1 MFRSRFFWKLF
12 LSYALV
18 ILATVS
24 SVGFLVLRE
33 YRRDIGE
40 RMEQSLR
47 YELVALADLVDGS
60 RPTLE
65 PEQIQS
71 QIDQVAEGTGRR
83 ITVVAADGAV
93 IADSD
98 AVAAGMDNHG
108 DRPELQAALAEG
120 FGVERRRSATVG
132 RELLYVAHGPGE
144 LGVSR
149 DMVRVAV
156 DLEFLDRDEA
166 AVGRLI
172 LLGGGIASVLALL
185 VGAFMVRRV
194 SHPLDHMR
202 RVVNAL
208 GAGDYSARV
217 PATGS
222 VKRGDELGEMAS
234 ALNRLGFDL
243 SQRVADLS
251 AGQERLRAM
260 VAGMIEG
267 VIAVDESDRVT
278 FSNYAAR
285 EMLGLQ
291 GAGPEGQTTE
301 FTGRVQGKIWAEV
314 RSAGLDSLL
323 AAARRSDS
331 AAQAE
336 IELSSTDV
344 DAVVRAQAHRFM
356 DGDSVGVVI
365 VLQDVSEV
373 RRLERIRRDFVANVS
388 HELKTP
394 LTSIRGYVE
403 TLLDGAIHD
412 EKHNIRF
419 LQKIENN
426 VGRLNHLVTDLLS
439 LARIES
445 EVGSLSL
452 RPVDLH
458 SVVEEALRR
467 HERAAQLRDQVLQSE
482 PCTGSVRVLA
492 DLEALTQVIDNL
504 IDNGLKY
511 TPDAGTV
518 TVRVRRQGLQAFL
531 EVQDTGVGIPGED
544 QARIFERFY
553 RVDKARSREVGGTGL
568 GLSITK
574 HLAQAM
580 GGGVELESEPG
591 EGSMF
596 RVMLQLVE

>member
-60 RPTLE
+60 RPNLTLE
-65 PEQIQS
+65 GIQS
-71 QIDQVAEGTGRR
+71 QVDQVAKATGRR

-98 AVAAGMDNHG
+98 AVASEMDNHG
-108 DRPELQAALAEG
+108 SRPELVAAQELG

-132 RELLYVAHGPGE
+132 RELLYVGHGPGE
-144 LGVSR
+144 LGVKR

-172 LLGGGIASVLALL
+172 LLGGGIASILALV
-185 VGAFMVRRV
+185 VGAFIVRRI
-194 SHPLDHMR
+194 SYPLDHMR

-217 PATGS
+217 PGVGA
-222 VKRGDELGEMAS
+222 VKRGDELGEMAG
-234 ALNRLGFDL
+234 ALNRLGYDL
-243 SQRVADLS
+243 GQTVADLS

-267 VIAVDESDRVT
+267 VIAVDEGDRVT

-285 EMLGLQ
+285 KMLGLQ
-291 GAGPEGQTTE
+291 GAGPDGETAE

-314 RSAGLDSLL
+314 RGAGLESLL
-323 AAARRSDS
+323 TAARRSDA
-331 AAQAE
+331 AAQCE
-336 IELSSTDV
+336 LELSSTDV

-356 DGDSVGVVI
+356 DGERVGVVI

-373 RRLERIRRDFVANVS
+373 RRLERVRRDFVANVS

-403 TLLDGAIHD
+403 TLLDGAIDD
-412 EKHNIRF
+412 EEHNIRF
-419 LQKIENN
+419 LEKIENN
-426 VGRLNHLVTDLLS
+426 VHRLNHLVTDLLS

-445 EVGSLSL
+445 EVGSLTL

-458 SVVEEALRR
+458 SVVNEALRR
-467 HERAAQLRDQVLQSE
+467 HERTAQLRDQTLESE
-482 PCTGSVRVLA
+482 SCAGSVRVLA
-492 DLEALTQVIDNL
+492 DLEALTQIIDNL

-518 TVRVRRQGLQAFL
+518 MVRVRRDGSHAFL
-531 EVQDTGVGIPGED
+531 EVQDTGVGIPDED

-553 RVDKARSREVGGTGL
+553 RVDKARSRAVGGTGL

-580 GGGVELESEPG
+580 GGGVELESEM
-591 EGSMF
+591 GSGSLF

>member
-12 LSYALV
+12 LSYAVV
-18 ILATVS
+18 IVATVS

-33 YRRDIGE
+33 YRQDIGE

-47 YELVALADLVDGS
+47 YELVALGDLVDGS
-60 RPTLE
+60 RPTLT
-65 PEQIQS
+65 PEEIQR
-71 QIDQVAEGTGRR
+71 QVDDVAGATGRR
-83 ITVVAADGAV
+83 LTVVAASGVV
-93 IADSD
+93 IADS
-98 AVAAGMDNHG
+98 AAAASEMDNHR
-108 DRPELQAALAEG
+108 DRPELVAARETG
-120 FGVERRRSATVG
+120 FGARRRRSDTVG
-132 RELLYVAHGPGE
+132 REHLYVAYGPGE
-144 LGVSR
+144 LGEDRS
-149 DMVRVAV
+149 MVRVAV
-156 DLEFLDRDEA
+156 GLEFLDRDEA

-172 LLGGGIASVLALL
+172 LLGGVIASILALL
-185 VGAFMVRRV
+185 VGAAMVRRV
-194 SHPLDHMR
+194 SYPLDHMR
-202 RVVNAL
+202 GVVNAL

-217 PATGS
+217 PGMDA
-222 VKRGDELGEMAS
+222 VKRGDELGEMAR
-234 ALNRLGFDL
+234 ALNRLGYDL

-251 AGQERLRAM
+251 AGEERLRAM

-285 EMLGLQ
+285 EMLLLQ
-291 GAGPEGQTTE
+291 GAGPDGQTTQ

-331 AAQAE
+331 AAQVE
-336 IELSSTDV
+336 LELSSTDV

-373 RRLERIRRDFVANVS
+373 RRLERVRRDFVANVS

-412 EKHNIRF
+412 EGNNIRF

-445 EVGSLSL
+445 EVGALSL

-458 SVVEEALRR
+458 SAVEQALRR
-467 HERAAQLRDQVLQSE
+467 HERAAQLRHQVLESE
-482 PCTGSVRVLA
+482 PCTGPVRVLA
-492 DLEALTQVIDNL
+492 DLEALTQVMDNL

-511 TPDAGTV
+511 TSDGGRV
-518 TVRVRRQGLQAFL
+518 TVRVRRDAGEAFL
-531 EVQDTGVGIPGED
+531 EVQDTGVGIPDED
-544 QARIFERFY
+544 KARIFERFY
-553 RVDKARSREVGGTGL
+553 RVDKARSRSVGGTGL

-580 GGGVELESEPG
+580 GGSVELESERG
-591 EGSMF
+591 QGSTF
-596 RVMLQLVE
+596 RVILQLVE

>member
-18 ILATVS
+18 VLATVS

-60 RPTLE
+60 RPTLTSVE
-65 PEQIQS
+65 IQG
-71 QIDQVAEGTGRR
+71 QVDQVATETGRR
-83 ITVVAADGAV
+83 ITVVAADGTV

-98 AVAAGMDNHG
+98 AVASEMENHG
-108 DRPELQAALAEG
+108 SRPELVAARNLG

-132 RELLYVAHGPGE
+132 RELLYVGHGPGE
-144 LGVSR
+144 LGVER

-172 LLGGGIASVLALL
+172 LLGGGIASILALV
-185 VGAFMVRRV
+185 VGAFIVRRI
-194 SHPLDHMR
+194 SYPLDHMR

-217 PATGS
+217 PGVGA
-222 VKRGDELGEMAS
+222 VKRGDELGEMAG
-234 ALNRLGFDL
+234 ALNQLGYDL
-243 SQRVADLS
+243 GQTVADLS

-267 VIAVDESDRVT
+267 VIAVDEGDRVT

-285 EMLGLQ
+285 KMLGLQ
-291 GAGPEGQTTE
+291 GAGPDGETAE

-314 RSAGLDSLL
+314 RGAGLESLL
-323 AAARRSDS
+323 TAARRSDA
-331 AAQAE
+331 AAQCE
-336 IELSSTDV
+336 LELSSTDV

-356 DGDSVGVVI
+356 DGESVGVVI

-373 RRLERIRRDFVANVS
+373 RRLERVRRDFVANVS

-403 TLLDGAIHD
+403 TLLDGAIDD
-412 EKHNIRF
+412 EEHNIRF
-419 LQKIENN
+419 LEKIENN
-426 VGRLNHLVTDLLS
+426 VHRLNHLVTDLLS

-445 EVGSLSL
+445 EVGSLTL

-458 SVVEEALRR
+458 SVVNEALRR
-467 HERAAQLRDQVLQSE
+467 HERTAQLRDQTLESE
-482 PCTGSVRVLA
+482 SCAGSVRVLA
-492 DLEALTQVIDNL
+492 DLEALTQIIDNL

-511 TPDAGTV
+511 TSDAGTV
-518 TVRVRRQGLQAFL
+518 TVRVRREGSQAYL
-531 EVQDTGVGIPGED
+531 DVQDTGVGIPDED

-553 RVDKARSREVGGTGL
+553 RVDKARSRAVGGTGL

-580 GGGVELESEPG
+580 GGGVELESEM
-591 EGSMF
+591 GSGSTF